1 MSSTKELI
9 IDLVK
14 DLPEDKI
21 NSVIDFIKFIK
32 VQPTELDDY
41 DYELAREA
49 DKIISNGEKAI
60 PLEEACKQLGV
71 DFDKL

>member
-1 MSSTKELI
+1 MNSTKEII

-14 DLPEDKI
+14 DLPEEKI
-21 NSVIDFIKFIK
+21 NSVIDFIRFIK
-32 VQPTELDDY
+32 IQPTELDDY

-49 DKIISNGEKAI
+49 DKALNDGEKPI
-60 PLEEACKQLGV
+60 PIEEACKLLGV